1 MLYAIIEASGK
12 QLWVEPG
19 KFYDVNYTGG
29 QPGDIIQFNRIL
41 LKHDKNKIEVGQPC
55 IKSTCIKATILKH
68 LKGRKITVFKMKPK
82 KNQKVKQGH
91 RQILTRLLIHSINNE

>member
-19 KFYDVNYTGG
+19 KFYDVNYIGG
-29 QPGDIIQFNRIL
+29 QPGDIIQFNRVL
-41 LKHDKNKIEVGQPC
+41 LKHDKSEIKIGHPC
-55 IKSTCIKATILKH
+55 IESSHVKATILKH
-68 LKGRKITVFKMKPK
+68 IKGHKITVFKMKPK

-91 RQILTRLLIHSINNE
+91 RQTLTRLLIHSINT